1 MRKVLMLVTMV
12 WVLLAPL
19 MASAADRWYV
29 GALLGSEFFTSD
41 AGDFFD
47 DGIAYGVF
55 GGYRL
60 ERQISLEASLTTA
73 SHEYNIYHHGKDDI
87 QVTSLVFGPR
97 FSGMVGRN
105 MELYAGAGLGLYHID
120 DDPRDETDTQS
131 GLYLGGGIDFPL
143 PQAMR
148 LGMDFKYHVLFD
160 NSPLDGDIVT
170 LLVRLGFD
178 L

>member
-1 MRKVLMLVTMV
+1 M
-12 WVLLAPL
+12 
-19 MASAADRWYV
+19 
-29 GALLGSEFFTSD
+29 
-41 AGDFFD
+41 
-47 DGIAYGVF
+47 
-55 GGYRL
+55 
-60 ERQISLEASLTTA
+60 ERQISLEASLITA
-73 SHEYNIYHHGKDDI
+73 SHEYHIYHHGEDNI

-105 MELYAGAGLGLYHID
+105 MEMYAGAGLGLYHID
-120 DDPRDETDTQS
+120 DNPGDENDTQS

-148 LGMDFKYHVLFD
+148 LGLDLKYHALFD
-160 NSPLDGDIVT
+160 NNPLDGDIVT